1 MFAPED
7 EYWTPDVGV
16 STTGVGSS
24 ISARKSSGAFA
35 IQRVSA
41 ACTGGR
47 SAAQQPREI
56 SRRGNLA
63 NPLLSTTLSR
73 SRTNDLDWLWRR
85 NRDNSERSRRPLG
98 GTKAKMKR

>member
-1 MFAPED
+1 MLAPED

-16 STTGVGSS
+16 STTG
-24 ISARKSSGAFA
+24 
-35 IQRVSA
+35 
-41 ACTGGR
+41 GR
-47 SAAQQPREI
+47 SAAQEQPREI
-56 SRRGNLA
+56 PRRGNLA
-63 NPLLSTTLSR
+63 NPLLCTTLSR